1 MFDGRWRAGVE
12 RGTQPLGSALHR
24 AGLTANQLTA
34 AGLVAAGGAA
44 WLVAAGH
51 THIGLAVLVAAAV
64 PDLLDGP
71 LAKAAG
77 TASRRGAFF
86 DSVADR
92 ATDTLVL
99 GGVAWYLASNR
110 GAHSAVLPLA
120 ALGAANL
127 VSYLRAKAESL
138 DFDARGGV
146 MERAERIIV
155 LSIGLIFSSLLLVP
169 ALWLILGGS
178 LWTAG
183 QRFVKVWRQSDTR
196 PPVPESSRWT
206 VAAVEARWRARL
218 AEREASR
225 ESSRLDRSERLA
237 ARRSRRRERRARLS
251 DRHRGAGT
259 RP

>member
-1 MFDGRWRAGVE
+1 MFDGRWRAGVD
-12 RGTQPLGSALHR
+12 RRTGPLGSALHR
-24 AGLTANQLTA
+24 TGITADQLTA
-34 AGLVAAGGAA
+34 AGIVLAAGAA
-44 WLVAAGH
+44 AVIAAGH
-51 THIGLAVLVAAAV
+51 LTLGLIVLIAAAL

-92 ATDTLVL
+92 ATDALVL

-120 ALGAANL
+120 ALAAANL

-155 LSIGLIFSSLLLVP
+155 LSIGLIFSS
-169 ALWLILGGS
+169 
-178 LWTAG
+178 
-183 QRFVKVWRQSDTR
+183 
-196 PPVPESSRWT
+196 
-206 VAAVEARWRARL
+206 
-218 AEREASR
+218 
-225 ESSRLDRSERLA
+225 
-237 ARRSRRRERRARLS
+237 
-251 DRHRGAGT
+251 
-259 RP
+259 

>member
-1 MFDGRWRAGVE
+1 MFDGRWRAGVD

-24 AGLTANQLTA
+24 AGLTANELTA
-34 AGLVAAGGAA
+34 AGVVAAVGAA

-51 THIGLAVLVAAAV
+51 LIAGLVVLVAAAL

-92 ATDTLVL
+92 FTDAVVL
-99 GGVAWYLASNR
+99 GGTAWYLDSTHGPHA
-110 GAHSAVLPLA
+110 ALLPLA
-120 ALGAANL
+120 VLGASNL
-127 VSYLRAKAESL
+127 VSYERAKAESL
-138 DFDARGGV
+138 GFDARGGI

-155 LSIGLIFSSLLLVP
+155 LCIGLMFSVLLVP
-169 ALWLILGGS
+169 ALWLILVGS
-178 LWTAG
+178 VVTAV
-183 QRFVKVWRQSDTR
+183 QRFVKVWRQSDAGR
-196 PPVPESSRWT
+196 RAVPFESRWT

-218 AEREASR
+218 ATREVAR
-225 ESSRLDRSERLA
+225 ESARLDRSERVA
-237 ARRSRRRERRARLS
+237 ARRSRRQARQPRLAG
-251 DRHRGAGT
+251 RYRGAGT

>member
-1 MFDGRWRAGVE
+1 MFDGRWRSGVE

-24 AGLTANQLTA
+24 AGLTANELTA
-34 AGLVAAGGAA
+34 AGLVAAMAAA
-44 WLVAAGH
+44 WLIAAGH
-51 THIGLAVLVAAAV
+51 LLLGLIVMIAAAV

-92 ATDTLVL
+92 ATDALIL
-99 GGVAWYLASNR
+99 GGTAWYLASSH
-110 GAHSAVLPLA
+110 GAHAALLPLA

-127 VSYLRAKAESL
+127 VSYERAKGEL
-138 DFDARGGV
+138 LGFDARGGL

-155 LSIGLIFSSLLLVP
+155 LGLGLAIPVLLIP
-169 ALWLILGGS
+169 AVWVVLAGS
-178 LWTAG
+178 LFTAG

-196 PPVPESSRWT
+196 PPLAESRWT
-206 VAAVEARWRARL
+206 VAAVEARWRARQV
-218 AEREASR
+218 EREAAR
-225 ESSRLDRSERLA
+225 TEARAERSERVA
-237 ARRSRRRERRARLS
+237 ARRSRRQARRPRFS
-251 DRHRGAGT
+251 GRYRGAGT